1 MNIINKN
8 EIEEWWWWFRW
19 LSTSTKKNENENEK
33 NGRRRNVNIIWY
45 YTQYT
50 HTHIANRVEYF
61 THFGSFDTLYS
72 VGISRLSSIST
83 ISTSPDW
90 ISAVP
95 SHEIIIGI
103 QSAPDV
109 QFSGIWKALNCIKK
123 GYLLRCFYVYLLLWY
138 RNRHL
143 ICWTYRTY
151 NICLCCF
158 RWNIFILFSFSCC
171 FCCRLVIFLLLLL

>member
-8 EIEEWWWWFRW
+8 EIEEWWWFRW
-19 LSTSTKKNENENEK
+19 LSIRTKWSSVRWRKKNA
-33 NGRRRNVNIIWY
+33 NIIY
-45 YTQYT
+45 INTD
-50 HTHIANRVEYF
+50 EYF
-61 THFGSFDTLYS
+61 THFGSFDALYS

-109 QFSGIWKALNCIKK
+109 QFSGIWKVLNKEK
-123 GYLLRCFYVYLLLWY
+123 GYTFCRYWFFVSVVYLHLFITNENNILLGSTFIEMYWVY
-138 RNRHL
+138 VNVWCILLEKYFYAIHL
-143 ICWTYRTY
+143 
-151 NICLCCF
+151 LM
-158 RWNIFILFSFSCC
+158 LP
-171 FCCRLVIFLLLLL
+171 